1 MSHQVYSE
9 IILVEDNP
17 HDAELFSRTL
27 QKVSPDSKIVVCEDG
42 EDLLNYLFSQN
53 DYAGNPEP
61 SGIRVIFLDLK
72 MPKISGH
79 EVLHLIRREDR
90 FKRTPV
96 VVVTSSAEDR
106 DIIDAY
112 SAGANS
118 YVVKPVGFDEY
129 TQAISQA
136 CLYWIKMNVIA

>member
-1 MSHQVYSE
+1 MSHQTYSE

-27 QKVSPDSKIVVCEDG
+27 QKVAPESKIVVCEDG

-53 DYAGNPEP
+53 AYVGNPEP
-61 SGIRVIFLDLK
+61 TGIRVIFLDLK

-79 EVLHLIRREDR
+79 EVLHIIRKEAR

-112 SAGANS
+112 NAGANS
-118 YVVKPVGFDEY
+118 YVVKPVGYDEY
-129 TQAISQA
+129 TQVISQA
-136 CLYWIKMNVIA
+136 CQYWMKSNVIA